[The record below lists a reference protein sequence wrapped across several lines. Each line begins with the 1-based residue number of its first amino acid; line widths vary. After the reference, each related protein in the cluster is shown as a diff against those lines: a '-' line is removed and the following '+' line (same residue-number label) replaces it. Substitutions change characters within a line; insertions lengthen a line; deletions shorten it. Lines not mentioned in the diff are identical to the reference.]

1 MIIRRFN
8 SDIQRVMK
16 QRLCFV
22 KNIKP
27 GQTKSGE
34 DYVEF
39 QCEIPGQYMVDQFDE
54 LKELSESGDEQQL
67 PPVNLKVSVF
77 DIQQSNPEF
86 EFNDDT
92 RLIDAKISRVGRA
105 FGNYYF
111 NASSLTLSDGNVDE
125 NGEFT
130 NVNVITGVVK

>member
-8 SDIQRVMK
+8 NDIQRVMK
-16 QRLCFV
+16 QRLCVV

-27 GQTKSGE
+27 NQTKSGD

-39 QCEIPGQYMVDQFDE
+39 QCEIPGQYMIDQFDE
-54 LKELSESGDEQQL
+54 LKELRESGEDQPL
-67 PPVNLKVSVF
+67 PTVNLKVSVF
-77 DIQQSNPEF
+77 GVQQSNPDF
-86 EFNDDT
+86 EFNDNT

-111 NASSLTLSDGNVDE
+111 NASSLTLSDGEVDD

>member
-77 DIQQSNPEF
+77 NIQQSNPEF

>member
-39 QCEIPGQYMVDQFDE
+39 QCEIPGQYMIDQFDE
-54 LKELSESGDEQQL
+54 LKELSESDGEQQL

-77 DIQQSNPEF
+77 NIQQSNPEF

>member
-39 QCEIPGQYMVDQFDE
+39 QCEIPGQYMIDQFDE

-77 DIQQSNPEF
+77 NIQQSNPEF

>member
-77 DIQQSNPEF
+77 NIQQSNPEF
-86 EFNDDT
+86 ELNDDT

>member
-8 SDIQRVMK
+8 SDVQRVMK

-39 QCEIPGQYMVDQFDE
+39 QCEIPGQYMIDQFDE

-77 DIQQSNPEF
+77 NIQQSNPEF

>member
-1 MIIRRFN
+1 MGSEMCIRDR
-8 SDIQRVMK
+8 
-16 QRLCFV
+16 
-22 KNIKP
+22 
-27 GQTKSGE
+27 
-34 DYVEF
+34 
-39 QCEIPGQYMVDQFDE
+39 YMVDQFDE

-77 DIQQSNPEF
+77 NIQQSNPEF

>member
-39 QCEIPGQYMVDQFDE
+39 QCEIPGQYIVDQFDE

-77 DIQQSNPEF
+77 NIQQSNPEF

>member
-27 GQTKSGE
+27 GQTKSSE

-39 QCEIPGQYMVDQFDE
+39 QCEIPGQYMIDQFDE
-54 LKELSESGDEQQL
+54 LKKLSESGDEQQL

-77 DIQQSNPEF
+77 NIQQSNPEF

>member
-8 SDIQRVMK
+8 DDIQRVMK

-22 KNIKP
+22 KNVKP
-27 GQTKSGE
+27 NQTKAGE

-39 QCEIPGQYMVDQFDE
+39 QCEMPGEYLVDQFSE
-54 LKELSESGDEQQL
+54 LKELSENRDDQPL
-67 PPVNLKVSVF
+67 PPVHLKVSVF
-77 DIQQSNPEF
+77 NVQQSNPDF

-111 NASSLTLSDGNVDE
+111 NASSLTLSDGNVDD

-130 NVNVITGVVK
+130 NVNVITGEVK

>member
-27 GQTKSGE
+27 NQTKAGE

-39 QCEIPGQYMVDQFDE
+39 QCEIPGQYMIDQFDE
-54 LKELSESGDEQQL
+54 LKELQESNEEQNL

-77 DIQQSNPEF
+77 DVQQSNPEF

-125 NGEFT
+125 TGEFT

>member
-27 GQTKSGE
+27 NQTKTGE

-54 LKELSESGDEQQL
+54 LKELQESNEEQNL

-77 DIQQSNPEF
+77 DVQQSNPEF

>member
-39 QCEIPGQYMVDQFDE
+39 QCEIPGQYMIDQFDE
-54 LKELSESGDEQQL
+54 LKELSESDDEQQL

-77 DIQQSNPEF
+77 NIQQSNPEF

>member
-8 SDIQRVMK
+8 SDIQRVME

-27 GQTKSGE
+27 NQTKSGD

-54 LKELSESGDEQQL
+54 LKELSESGEEQLL
-67 PPVNLKVSVF
+67 PPVHLKVSVF
-77 DIQQSNPEF
+77 CVQQSNPEF
-86 EFNDDT
+86 EFNDNT
-92 RLIDAKISRVGRA
+92 RLIDAKISYVGRA

-111 NASSLTLSDGNVDE
+111 NASSLVLSDGEVDD